1 MARRVIWADT
11 AKNQLHDIILY
22 WNRRNKS
29 KTYSRKLRKH
39 LKSILRLIVFN
50 PNIGKKTNYP
60 DKNVRSKTFMK
71 NFQIIYQVRAKELV
85 ILNFW
90 DSRQDSER
98 NDYL

>member
-1 MARRVIWADT
+1 MARRIIWANT
-11 AKNQLHDIILY
+11 AKKQLQDIVLY

-29 KTYSRKLRKH
+29 KTYSRKLSKH
-39 LKSILRLIVFN
+39 LKSIMKLIVFN

-71 NFQIIYQVRAKELV
+71 NFQIIYEIRVKELV

-90 DSRQDSER
+90 DSRQDSEK
-98 NDYL
+98 NEYL